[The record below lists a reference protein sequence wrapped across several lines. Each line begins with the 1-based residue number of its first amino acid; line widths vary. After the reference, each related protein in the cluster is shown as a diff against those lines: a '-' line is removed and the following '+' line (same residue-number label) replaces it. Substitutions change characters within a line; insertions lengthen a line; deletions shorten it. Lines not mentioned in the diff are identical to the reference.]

1 MQQRQLRLGDI
12 LDDYCPR
19 ERRVTNHAIVAIV
32 GQEVRQTRCVTCE
45 AEHEYKQARIPPQ
58 RKKKPVPGALYQD
71 VLSGMPTPTR
81 VVSQGAVSEEDE
93 EPMAAEEAPATA
105 DAPLIAQT
113 EASSPV
119 PDENEGPVHRPLI
132 RATLPRPEGQVPVRP
147 IPDFTVRQ
155 PTTKPGRF
163 RPNGS
168 HRRAGGPP
176 SGQAGGFGAN
186 GRRGAPPVPGRPP
199 HGNRARPPQGERHG
213 GGGGARR
220 RGGKKR
226 MK

>member
-58 RKKKPVPGALYQD
+58 RKKKPVSGALYQD

-81 VVSQGAVSEEDE
+81 VVAQPPTDVAVADDE
-93 EPMAAEEAPATA
+93 EPLIEPEAEAPL
-105 DAPLIAQT
+105 DVQT
-113 EASSPV
+113 ESTTPTGTE
-119 PDENEGPVHRPLI
+119 ENEGPAHRPLI
-132 RATLPRPEGQVPVRP
+132 RATLPRPEGQVPGRP

-155 PTTKPGRF
+155 PNARAGRF

-168 HRRAGGPP
+168 RRGGGHASGPAGPV
-176 SGQAGGFGAN
+176 FGSN
-186 GRRGAPPVPGRPP
+186 GRRGAAPGGRPAQ
-199 HGNRARPPQGERHG
+199 GNRARPAQPDRQGG
-213 GGGGARR
+213 PRR